1 VFALAII
8 FAFALAVQAPPQA
21 RPTGSLV
28 GCATDTT
35 QQRLPRVTV
44 VANIGRVQQT
54 TTADAAG
61 CYELRDLPV
70 GSYRVTV
77 SLAGFDNVTRDGV
90 NIVAGNVARLDV
102 VMRASPICECVRLGG
117 TTLAEQW
124 PHADAILHVRLSAS
138 GSDPT
143 APVGYYR
150 HVARVIDVLKKPAG
164 SLETPVFVLQ
174 NQRSAT
180 RGPYDLDQEL
190 VVFLRS
196 WGSSGFAIVNDE
208 PGLGYD
214 PAIAFLIQ
222 DGRIQGA
229 PPGFSR
235 YDGMPLGAFLG
246 ELRALARG
254 LRARQPYLRR

>member
-1 VFALAII
+1 M
-8 FAFALAVQAPPQA
+8 
-21 RPTGSLV
+21 
-28 GCATDTT
+28 DTT

-44 VANIGRVQQT
+44 VAKSGRLQQT
-54 TTADAAG
+54 TTADAGG

-70 GSYRVTV
+70 DSYRVTV

-102 VMRASPICECVRLGG
+102 AMRASAICECVRLGG

-124 PHADAILHVRLSAS
+124 THADAVLYVRLSAS
-138 GSDPT
+138 GSEPT

-150 HVARVIDVLKKPAG
+150 HVAMVIDVLKKPAA
-164 SLETPVFVLQ
+164 SLEIPVFVLQ

-180 RGPYDLDQEL
+180 RGPYDIEQEL

-196 WGSSGFAIVNDE
+196 LGSSGFVIVNDE
-208 PGLGYD
+208 PGLAVPRGSYD

-235 YDGMPLGAFLG
+235 YDGMPLDAFLG
-246 ELRALARG
+246 ALRAVARG
-254 LRARQPYLRR
+254 R